1 MQKNITTPN
10 LVQIFTMER
19 LIKDLRETPQ
29 AYDCSSVT
37 SKVIT
42 ALTEGR
48 RQLVSLADSSGGSR
62 GSTIQKLE
70 KPVGRICPFCERGCV
85 NFKGLSTHLKMHE
98 EEPNYKAIREAC
110 KLGFE

>member
-1 MQKNITTPN
+1 MQKNLNTPN
-10 LVQIFTMER
+10 LIQIFTMEQ
-19 LIKDLRETPQ
+19 LIKELRETPQ
-29 AYDCSSVT
+29 AYDCNSVT
-37 SKVIT
+37 SKVIK

-48 RQLVSLADSSGGSR
+48 KQLISLADRSSGR

-85 NFKGLSTHLKMHE
+85 NYIGLATHLKTHE